1 MWRQLLWLQAS
12 SISHSSWHSC
22 SRPPGCWEICLET
35 VCDVL
40 YCKVLCGCWW
50 WPQFVVC
57 SVGLCWEKFCFA
69 DGELSRLH
77 FPYQIS
83 DTRQYSDTKQP
94 LLLLSDVSRRNEQKR
109 LVDTSTFQVSKCGSC
124 FIQSLWPLA
133 HLHQRLWPETRPHWH
148 CSHCTIVN
156 LFVVCRIA
164 RGHR

>member
-1 MWRQLLWLQAS
+1 MVQKFVETKYDPLNLSNPFRCIQHQAQTSSKLIVETAHVVAGLLYLTQLLTQLQPAPWLL
-12 SISHSSWHSC
+12 
-22 SRPPGCWEICLET
+22 EICLET
-35 VCDVL
+35 VRDVL

-77 FPYQIS
+77 FPQQIS
-83 DTRQYSDTKQP
+83 DTRQYSDTTKQP

-124 FIQSLWPLA
+124 FIQSL
-133 HLHQRLWPETRPHWH
+133 
-148 CSHCTIVN
+148 
-156 LFVVCRIA
+156 
-164 RGHR
+164 